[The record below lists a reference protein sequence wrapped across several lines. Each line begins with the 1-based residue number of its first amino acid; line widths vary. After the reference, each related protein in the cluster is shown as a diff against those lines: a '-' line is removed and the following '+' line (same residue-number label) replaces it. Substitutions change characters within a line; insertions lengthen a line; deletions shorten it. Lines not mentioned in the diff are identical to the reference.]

1 MLTIIKIKTEL
12 MLKPYYVRF
21 IVVNYKNLL
30 QLGAPKFLDY
40 VGA

>member
-1 MLTIIKIKTEL
+1 MKTEL

-21 IVVNYKNLL
+21 IMVNYKHLL
-30 QLGAPKFLDY
+30 QLGTPKILDY

>member
-1 MLTIIKIKTEL
+1 MKTEL

-21 IVVNYKNLL
+21 IVVNYINLL
-30 QLGAPKFLDY
+30 QLVALKSLDY